1 MDGGSLNFTEGSYQ
15 DHPQEKKYKK
25 AKWFSEEVLQIA
37 GKEEKWKEKIYPTE
51 CKVSENSKKRL
62 DSFLKW
68 TMPRNSRKQ

>member
-37 GKEEKWKEKIYPTE
+37 GKEEK
-51 CKVSENSKKRL
+51 
-62 DSFLKW
+62 
-68 TMPRNSRKQ
+68 